1 MKARLIPVCAA
12 ALLLASG
19 SLLLSAETNT
29 AAPKSAVQSSADKS
43 GAAIE
48 ETSNSEKTLD
58 SKATGGA
65 KNAATGSV
73 KDAKGVKGSK
83 DSGDGSLPDAYRG
96 ISLGMAM
103 DAVKEQL
110 LADGLF
116 GYRGERDVS
125 LLPTMNRSLIETVGP
140 SFIKR
145 SWFQFHEDKLYV
157 MTFNLDSSRVDYY
170 SMYSTL
176 VSKYGEPVTL
186 DPRKAVW
193 DDGKIIL
200 SLERPLTVRYVDEKT
215 FNDLLAAA
223 GTEKAASDLQRESF
237 IGDF

>member
-1 MKARLIPVCAA
+1 MKARVIPVCAV
-12 ALLLASG
+12 ALLLVLG
-19 SLLLSAETNT
+19 SLPLRAEPNP
-29 AAPKSAVQSSADKS
+29 AAPKSVTQPGADKS
-43 GAAIE
+43 GPAIAGPL
-48 ETSNSEKTLD
+48 NPEKAPD
-58 SKATGGA
+58 SKKPG
-65 KNAATGSV
+65 
-73 KDAKGVKGSK
+73 DAKKG
-83 DSGDGSLPDAYRG
+83 SGDGSLPDSYRG

>member
-1 MKARLIPVCAA
+1 
-12 ALLLASG
+12 
-19 SLLLSAETNT
+19 
-29 AAPKSAVQSSADKS
+29 
-43 GAAIE
+43 
-48 ETSNSEKTLD
+48 
-58 SKATGGA
+58 
-65 KNAATGSV
+65 
-73 KDAKGVKGSK
+73 
-83 DSGDGSLPDAYRG
+83 
-96 ISLGMAM
+96 
-103 DAVKEQL
+103 
-110 LADGLF
+110 
-116 GYRGERDVS
+116 
-125 LLPTMNRSLIETVGP
+125 
-140 SFIKR
+140 
-145 SWFQFHEDKLYV
+145 

-176 VSKYGEPVTL
+176 VAKYGEPVTL

>member
-1 MKARLIPVCAA
+1 MKARLLTAYAV
-12 ALLLASG
+12 ALLFSSG
-19 SLLLSAETNT
+19 IFPLCAESDP
-29 AAPKSAVQSSADKS
+29 AAPKNAVQSGVAQTGAAQPSADKS
-43 GAAIE
+43 ASAQSGV
-48 ETSNSEKTLD
+48 
-58 SKATGGA
+58 A
-65 KNAATGSV
+65 KNASAGNV
-73 KDAKGVKGSK
+73 KDAKGAKDSK
-83 DSGDGSLPDAYRG
+83 ASGDGSLPDAYRG

-200 SLERPLTVRYVDEKT
+200 SLERPLTVRYVDEKA

>member
-1 MKARLIPVCAA
+1 MTTRLRTSCIAFFLVALGLIP
-12 ALLLASG
+12 LM
-19 SLLLSAETNT
+19 AETSGT
-29 AAPKSAVQSSADKS
+29 VPKGTVQKDVTPKSSSSTAIATQD
-43 GAAIE
+43 AA
-48 ETSNSEKTLD
+48 
-58 SKATGGA
+58 
-65 KNAATGSV
+65 
-73 KDAKGVKGSK
+73 
-83 DSGDGSLPDAYRG
+83 GDGSLPSSYRE

-157 MTFNLDSSRVDYY
+157 MTFTLDSERVDYY

-176 VSKYGEPVTL
+176 VSKYGEPVSL

-200 SLERPLTVRYVDEKT
+200 SLERPLTVRYVDEKVFT
-215 FNDLLAAA
+215 DLLAAS
-223 GTEKAASDLQRESF
+223 GTDKAASDLLRENF
-237 IGDF
+237 ISDF

>member
-1 MKARLIPVCAA
+1 MTARLRPVCIAFFLV
-12 ALLLASG
+12 ALGQIPLM
-19 SLLLSAETNT
+19 AETT
-29 AAPKSAVQSSADKS
+29 GTVPKGTVQKDVAPKSADPGTNAKDT
-43 GAAIE
+43 A
-48 ETSNSEKTLD
+48 
-58 SKATGGA
+58 KA
-65 KNAATGSV
+65 
-73 KDAKGVKGSK
+73 
-83 DSGDGSLPDAYRG
+83 GDGSLPSSYRE

-157 MTFNLDSSRVDYY
+157 MTFTLDSERVDYY

-176 VSKYGEPVTL
+176 VSKYGEPVSL

-200 SLERPLTVRYVDEKT
+200 SLERPLTVRYVDEKVFT
-215 FNDLLAAA
+215 DLLAAS
-223 GTEKAASDLQRESF
+223 GTDKAASDLLRESF
-237 IGDF
+237 ISDF

>member
-1 MKARLIPVCAA
+1 MTARLRPVCIAFLLV
-12 ALLLASG
+12 ALGKIPLM
-19 SLLLSAETNT
+19 AETT
-29 AAPKSAVQSSADKS
+29 GTVPKGTVQKDVTPKSADPGTNAKDT
-43 GAAIE
+43 A
-48 ETSNSEKTLD
+48 
-58 SKATGGA
+58 KA
-65 KNAATGSV
+65 
-73 KDAKGVKGSK
+73 
-83 DSGDGSLPDAYRG
+83 GDGSLPSSYRE

-157 MTFNLDSSRVDYY
+157 MTFTLDSERVDYY

-176 VSKYGEPVTL
+176 VSKYGEPVSL

-200 SLERPLTVRYVDEKT
+200 SLERPLTVRYVDEKVFT
-215 FNDLLAAA
+215 DLLAAS
-223 GTEKAASDLQRESF
+223 GTDKAASDLLRESF
-237 IGDF
+237 ISDF

>member
-1 MKARLIPVCAA
+1 MKARVIPVCAVV
-12 ALLLASG
+12 LLLALG
-19 SLLLSAETNT
+19 SLPLRAESDP
-29 AAPKSAVQSSADKS
+29 AAPKSVAQPGADKS
-43 GAAIE
+43 GPAIAKPL
-48 ETSNSEKTLD
+48 NPQKAQD
-58 SKATGGA
+58 SKTPDAA
-65 KNAATGSV
+65 K
-73 KDAKGVKGSK
+73 K
-83 DSGDGSLPDAYRG
+83 DSGDGSLPDSYRG

-170 SMYSTL
+170 SMYSIL

-193 DDGKIIL
+193 DDGKITL
-200 SLERPLTVRYVDEKT
+200 SLERPLTVRYVDEKA